1 MPLIRFRPCPNIIP
15 SGKKINNFAVGMKE
29 LEKELLY
36 KINNI
41 PPYYI
46 MYQGRDK
53 SVALKDSVLPPEYLK
68 EYR

>member
-1 MPLIRFRPCPNIIP
+1 
-15 SGKKINNFAVGMKE
+15 MKE

-53 SVALKDSVLPPEYLK
+53 SVALKDSILSPEYPK
-68 EYR
+68 E